1 MKIKRAIILGAGY
14 GTRLRP
20 ITLKIP
26 KPLIKINGVTLL
38 ENSIKL
44 LSSLGVKHII
54 VNAYYLHKEIIKFV
68 KGKKFS
74 FKIDVTVE
82 KKKILNTGGGILN
95 ASKKFKK
102 QPFFVLNPDTLW
114 DLKKYKKEFRKLEKL
129 YFKNKKP
136 TMLLVSKKKSFDR
149 SFKGDFNLNSKNE
162 ILREKNNK
170 FIFIGAQIINRSVF
184 KKRKIKPF
192 SMNKV
197 WDDLIKNKALVGV
210 VSRQKIFHKKNSY
223 DQSFNGDFN
232 INSKKEILRQKNN
245 RFIFTGAQ
253 IIDRSIFKK
262 RKIKPFSINQIWDEL
277 IKNKNLLG
285 VLSGNKF
292 FHINNYKIYKKL
304 NKKVIG

>member
-54 VNAYYLHKEIIKFV
+54 VNVHHLHRQIIKFV

-74 FKIDVTVE
+74 SKVDVAVE

-114 DLKKYKKEFRKLEKL
+114 NLKKYKKEFRKLEKL

-197 WDDLIKNKALVGV
+197 WDDLIK
-210 VSRQKIFHKKNSY
+210 
-223 DQSFNGDFN
+223 
-232 INSKKEILRQKNN
+232 E
-245 RFIFTGAQ
+245 
-253 IIDRSIFKK
+253 
-262 RKIKPFSINQIWDEL
+262 
-277 IKNKNLLG
+277 KNLLG
-285 VLSGNKF
+285 VVSRKKF